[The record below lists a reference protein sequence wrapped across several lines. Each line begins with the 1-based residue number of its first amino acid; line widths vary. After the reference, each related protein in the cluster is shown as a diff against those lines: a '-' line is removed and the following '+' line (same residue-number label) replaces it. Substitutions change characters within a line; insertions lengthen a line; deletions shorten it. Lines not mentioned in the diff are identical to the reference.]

1 MDSHALTLAKHFQ
14 RQSSSQY
21 GWLLQSLYT
30 LVSGNPPKLMV
41 GHGLNMVTWYG
52 FITPY
57 ESTGLA
63 TPSEIVVEDES

>member
-1 MDSHALTLAKHFQ
+1 
-14 RQSSSQY
+14 
-21 GWLLQSLYT
+21 
-30 LVSGNPPKLMV
+30 MV
-41 GHGLNMVTWYG
+41 GDGLNMVTWYG